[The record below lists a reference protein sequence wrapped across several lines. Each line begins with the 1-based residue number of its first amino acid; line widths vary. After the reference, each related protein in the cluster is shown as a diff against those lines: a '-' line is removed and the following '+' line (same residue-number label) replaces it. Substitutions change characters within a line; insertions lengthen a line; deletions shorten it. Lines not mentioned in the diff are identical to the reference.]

1 LRPEEELARYA
12 EDGILSDQLVADPG
26 DQALYRQ
33 RREAVRHA
41 GPRVRPPVEHSIV
54 RWRHGCYADAEL
66 DAFFAEV
73 ARELGI
79 EVPGPE

>member
-1 LRPEEELARYA
+1 
-12 EDGILSDQLVADPG
+12 
-26 DQALYRQ
+26 
-33 RREAVRHA
+33 
-41 GPRVRPPVEHSIV
+41 V